1 MEFHRPSQVPPEADR
16 SDARLSA
23 AAAALTASSTRRSP
37 PPLPDSGRQ
46 LAEATSAP
54 ALTASST
61 RRSPP
66 PLPDS
71 GRQLAE
77 ATSAP
82 GLTASRPL
90 PDSRRQL
97 AQATSAPALTTSPTG
112 VSPPPRPL
120 ADSSRRL
127 AQDTSSRAPALVIQ
141 SRGHASPSSP
151 WPLLRGSR
159 LVRSAAEPPAL
170 DEAVDEPPQAQ
181 RRRSFKNTDEPPQKQ
196 QRTPQKGVE
205 PEQCRI
211 EDRPK
216 ETKVNV
222 HRGAPFPRCQI
233 CGRRVL
239 TYYYKCC
246 GQATCKDCQR
256 ACNCRF
262 KTRLDVPRVKTG
274 GGDLSMQGTFY
285 LPCYPWVL
293 IEATRQEDVVRYTYA
308 PIAQAVDTNYLF
320 LNAVT
325 FSFDDGSC
333 ANPKLRCMVKQVIDR
348 QNFYLPADKSSTLGE
363 GTEDLDW

>member
-274 GGDLSMQGTFY
+274 GGDLRASLVDGVNLDVYISIYTFIY
-285 LPCYPWVL
+285 TLLKYTPLSFSVERVNLDVYIPTAIFSNGYIFNGYIFNGRISLYKPPLP
-293 IEATRQEDVVRYTYA
+293 
-308 PIAQAVDTNYLF
+308 
-320 LNAVT
+320 
-325 FSFDDGSC
+325 SF
-333 ANPKLRCMVKQVIDR
+333 
-348 QNFYLPADKSSTLGE
+348 F
-363 GTEDLDW
+363 